1 MESYPKNNE
10 DEKMET
16 QYSEAWYRLLNQLE
30 NLKNKAE
37 DLSLPEE
44 VRKKAQ
50 ADLESVIAKANEELD
65 KLDAMDK
72 EERSRRIASKS
83 LGASELTSKQLGQKP
98 ANQDIFIDSQGFVH
112 GSKEETLGSEP
123 DYWQK
128 PKDA

>member
-83 LGASELTSKQLGQKP
+83 LGAPELTSKQLGQKP
-98 ANQDIFIDSQGFVH
+98 DDGGYFIDSQGFVH